1 MANNTR
7 KLITPREKDFARLI
21 VEIGMGSI
29 EAYRK
34 AFSAKCE
41 DPKEQMYAKDLARSV
56 RVKKYMKELDEVLA
70 RQKKARDI
78 IDQSGA
84 VNIERLRAFAFTR
97 LENIRD
103 DYNIK
108 SATRLQAVKALQ
120 QLHDPAKD
128 INLILKWLDVVWR
141 YQKAHCPCCHKDFPL
156 HKVYNEK
163 LEEYRKDAELEVDL
177 KPESDIE
184 RRLVLLRMLDK
195 RSNPHPGQL
204 KALEAQERHVI
215 GTGAARAGKSY
226 VMAMFAAL
234 ATLLPGVEVWVLARV
249 YDDARSEVDYLR
261 KFFKTLF
268 YPYYDSMVK
277 EISDLKTGE
286 LTFLTRWGSELKVK
300 SAKSKGSIIGREL
313 ELALIA
319 EPGWVDGALYEE
331 VRARMSSRL
340 GRIIAFGTP
349 KGTSGI
355 IGRMVRTS
363 GRDPKTGKV
372 IRRTVAE
379 RLIANGSPWNVSM
392 LVYALKPEENP
403 AYVQS
408 ELDAA
413 RMELSDEE
421 YASEFQGL
429 IGNESGKKFLIPD
442 AALKRVGRDIFEG
455 CRFVLGID
463 QGPKNFGA
471 ILLAYNGK
479 YIIPCYEY
487 FNGDDTTMKA
497 NLIKLHEAVPV
508 WIRKLGGDPQNWVLT
523 ITDRDPMLT
532 GTFEEME
539 TESYNWK
546 TDIVHRHLN
555 DAKLNENWRRELQEQ
570 VNNWAK
576 TASLI
581 FHSSDEASLD
591 DDVMPGAAL
600 LHDQFQ
606 NCMDVPPNP
615 DKESRADSNKGWQIY
630 DPWRGD
636 HVMDAAYFAMWT
648 VHSGQIDISVK
659 KDPVETDPWEEQ
671 KKAFEY
677 TRAKMEQ
684 AELTGGVIPKGKQ
697 VKFEDFFGR
706 RGPMEPMLR
715 GGNYSD
721 ES

>member
-1 MANNTR
+1 MAR
-7 KLITPREKDFARLI
+7 GRAVITPKEKDFAKLI
-21 VEIGMGSI
+21 VEVGLGPI

-34 AFSAKCE
+34 AYHSKCE
-41 DPKEQMYAKDLARSV
+41 DKKEQQYAKDLARTT
-56 RVKKYMKELDEVLA
+56 RVTEYMEELKQILA
-70 RQKKARDI
+70 RQEKAREI
-78 IDQSGA
+78 LDQSGG
-84 VNIERLRAFAFTR
+84 VNLERLRAFAFAR

-103 DYNIK
+103 DINVK
-108 SATRLQAVKALQ
+108 SATRLQAIKALQ

-128 INLILKWLDVVWR
+128 INLILKWVDVAWR

-156 HKVYNEK
+156 HHIRNKK
-163 LEEYRKDAELEVDL
+163 LEQFRSDAELDPDV
-177 KPESDIE
+177 KPEFDIE
-184 RRLVLLRMLDK
+184 RRLTLLKMLDK
-195 RSNPHPGQL
+195 RSDPHPGQL
-204 KALEAQERHVI
+204 KALEAPERHIV

-226 VMAMFAAL
+226 AMAMFAAL

-249 YDDARSEVDYLR
+249 YDDARSEVEYLK

-268 YPYYDSMVK
+268 YPYYGSMVH
-277 EISDLKTGE
+277 EIADNKTGE
-286 LTFLTRWGSELKVK
+286 LTFLTRWGSELKIK

-319 EPGWVDGALYEE
+319 EPGWVDGEIYEE

-349 KGTSGI
+349 KGSAGI

-363 GRDPKTGKV
+363 GRDPRTGKV

-379 RLIANGSPWNVSM
+379 RLISNGSPWNVSM

-408 ELDAA
+408 EMDAA

-429 IGNESGKKFLIPD
+429 IGTESGKKFLIPD
-442 AALKRVGRDIFEG
+442 AALQTLPRLTFDG
-455 CRFVLGID
+455 CSFVLGID

-471 ILLAYNGK
+471 CLIAYNGK
-479 YIIPCYEY
+479 QIIPCYEY

-497 NLIKLHEAVPV
+497 NLIKLHDAVPV
-508 WIRKLGGDPQNWVLT
+508 WIKKLGGNPANWKLT

-532 GTFEEME
+532 GTFDELEADGY
-539 TESYNWK
+539 TWP
-546 TDIVHRHLN
+546 TDITLRHLN
-555 DAKLNENWRRELQEQ
+555 NSKLNENWRRELQEQ
-570 VNNWAK
+570 VNTWAK
-576 TASLI
+576 NARII
-581 FHSSDEASLD
+581 FHNSDEISLD
-591 DDVMPGAAL
+591 DDVMPGASL

-615 DKESRADSNKGWQIY
+615 DKESKADSNKGWSIY

-636 HVMDAAYFAMWT
+636 HVVDAAYFALWT
-648 VHSGQIDISVK
+648 VHTGQLDVAEKMEK
-659 KDPVETDPWEEQ
+659 KEIDPWQEQ
-671 KKAFEY
+671 MNAFKY
-677 TRAKMEQ
+677 QHAQFEQ
-684 AELTGGVIPKGKQ
+684 QELKGGQVSKTDK

-706 RGPMEPMLR
+706 KGPIEPILR
-715 GGNYSD
+715 GGHYSD